1 MSKQY
6 VQSEAQSVAN
16 VNAFPSSSSVNTEE
30 KTRMSSLTI
39 LVIVSCWFA
48 ILADGYDLGIYGAV
62 LPKLLEYQAW
72 GLTPASAGVIAS
84 YALFGML
91 IGAILVGTIT
101 DLIGRKWT
109 LIACLVLF
117 SITMALSAMATT
129 PEMFGFVRFIGGIG
143 LGGVIPTA
151 SALTIE
157 YSPVKRRSLAYA
169 IMFTGYSF
177 GIVLGALL
185 SILLLEEYGWRFMFW
200 IGAVP
205 LLIVPFL
212 IRYIPESLSFLVM
225 KGRRREAEEICK
237 RYDLDMP
244 EQEHKEEHGS
254 QGRWQGISTLFS
266 KPYIKAT
273 LLFWVVDIM
282 AMFLIYGLNTWLPQM
297 MRKAGYPLGSS
308 LSFLLMLNLTAVV
321 GVLIAGAIADRWGSK
336 RVISIS
342 YFLAAAAIA
351 FLSIKSSLLVVY
363 ILVGIA
369 GFGSVGITQI
379 LNAYV
384 TKYYPPHARATA
396 LGWMLGFGRIG
407 AISGP
412 ILIGVFMSMQFDMVW
427 NFYIFAIAGLLACI
441 AVLLIPVKD
450 DDRVI

>member
-6 VQSEAQSVAN
+6 LQSKKQGITN
-16 VNAFPSSSSVNTEE
+16 VNAFPSSSSLDIEQKN
-30 KTRMSSLTI
+30 KKSSLTI
-39 LVIVSCWFA
+39 LVVFSCWFA

-62 LPKLLEYQAW
+62 LPKLLEYQEW
-72 GLTPASAGVIAS
+72 GLTPAKAGVIAS
-84 YALFGML
+84 YALVGML

-109 LIACLVLF
+109 LIVCLTLF
-117 SITMALSAMATT
+117 SITMALAAMATT
-129 PEMFGFVRFIGGIG
+129 PEMFGLFRFIGGIG

-177 GIVLGALL
+177 GIVLGSLL
-185 SILLLEEYGWRFMFW
+185 SIVMLESFGWRLMFW
-200 IGAVP
+200 IGAIP
-205 LLIVPFL
+205 LLAVPFFV
-212 IRYIPESLSFLVM
+212 RYLPESLSFLLM
-225 KGRRREAEEICK
+225 KNRRDEVEKICK
-237 RYDLDMP
+237 RYELEVLEQDM
-244 EQEHKEEHGS
+244 EEKS
-254 QGRWQGISTLFS
+254 SPQSRWQGISTLFS
-266 KPYIKAT
+266 KPYLRAT
-273 LLFWVVDIM
+273 ILFWIIDIM

-308 LSFLLMLNLTAVV
+308 LSFLLMLNLTAAG

-342 YFLAAAAIA
+342 YLLAAVAIA
-351 FLSIKSSLLVVY
+351 VLSIKSSLLVVY

-379 LNAYV
+379 LNAYI
-384 TKYYPPHARATA
+384 TKYYPSHARATA
-396 LGWMLGFGRIG
+396 LGWTLGFGRIG

-412 ILIGVFMSMQFDMVW
+412 IIIGMFMSMQYEQVW
-427 NFYIFAIAGLLACI
+427 NFYIFAIAGLIAAI
-441 AVLLIPVKD
+441 AVLLIPMKKD
-450 DDRVI
+450 TII